1 MAAQRVRRRAA
12 WTLLVGIA
20 LILSGCASG
29 SSPTPSQTSAPSASP
44 ALSPT
49 AGGSSLVYGTQTCQ
63 RTSFTSHFD
72 GASEIAVEHF
82 ACTYAVNDPRLD
94 GGRFEADVTTT
105 FEPAD
110 APAARWEAT
119 ATITT
124 GDGRWSGSYRGAL
137 VVWSTSTGEPYNYAE
152 GTYTG
157 SGAYEGLVYH
167 ELVAGSNATL
177 TVTGS
182 IEPAE

>member
-1 MAAQRVRRRAA
+1 MLVVGLA
-12 WTLLVGIA
+12 LL
-20 LILSGCASG
+20 LTGCAAG
-29 SSPTPSQTSAPSASP
+29 SSPAPPDATPASESALVFGSQICA
-44 ALSPT
+44 
-49 AGGSSLVYGTQTCQ
+49 
-63 RTSFTSHFD
+63 RTSFASHIE
-72 GASEIAVEHF
+72 GASEIDVEHF
-82 ACTYAVNDPRLD
+82 SCTYAVNDSRLD

-124 GDGRWSGSYRGAL
+124 GDGAWSGAYRGAL
-137 VVWSTSTGEPYNYAE
+137 VVWSTSPGEPYNYAE
-152 GTYTG
+152 GSYTG

-182 IEPAE
+182 IEPAS